1 MQKDRFEM
9 GQRERDRLKVLHE
22 ASRKQITQGQAG
34 EQLGLSDRQIRRL
47 MGKLREVGDRA
58 VIHGL
63 RGRVSNRRISAKVE
77 RRAIAELSKP
87 QCRDFGP
94 TYAAEHIG
102 KLLGINIGKDTMRKW
117 MVTAGLWQSRK
128 RQVEQV
134 HCWRERRACFGE
146 LVQWDT
152 SVHDWLEGRGERI
165 YLVAMI
171 DDATSRLFARFVWH
185 DSTDEN
191 FGVLWQYLE
200 QHGRPLQFYTDKA
213 GLFEV
218 APKQRSK
225 GAEEPVPLTQ
235 ITRALVELGIS
246 RSSAHSPQAKG
257 RVERCFATAQ
267 DRLVKGLRLARAR
280 TLEQANEYLETK
292 FLPEWN
298 VRFAMT
304 AANSTDAHRPLR
316 PEHNLAACLSHVETR
331 TITNDYT
338 IQFRGQ
344 RFQIARC
351 SVRVGM
357 RGEKVRVE
365 ARLDGGLALRY
376 QGEYLLVEL
385 CGPSSCTAAEKPSS
399 QPVRKDHNRGG
410 RSSWMRHFQ
419 ITQSPAV
426 WKAIQQSNA
435 QF

>member
-1 MQKDRFEM
+1 MQEDRLEM
-9 GQRERDRLKVLHE
+9 SQKERDRLKVLHE
-22 ASRKQITQGQAG
+22 ASKRQLTQRQAA
-34 EQLGLSDRQIRRL
+34 EQLGLSERQVRRL
-47 MGKLREVGDRA
+47 LGKLREVGDRA
-58 VIHGL
+58 VTHGL
-63 RGRVSNRRISAKVE
+63 RGRGSNRRISAKLE

-94 TYAAEHIG
+94 TYAAEHVG
-102 KLLGINIGKDTMRKW
+102 KLLGITIGKDTMRKW
-117 MVTAGLWQSRK
+117 MVIAELWQSRK
-128 RQVEQV
+128 RQVEAV

-171 DDATSRLFARFVWH
+171 DDATSRLFARFVRH
-185 DSTDEN
+185 DSTEEN
-191 FGVLWQYLE
+191 FRVLWQYLE
-200 QHGRPLQFYTDKA
+200 QQGRPLEFYTDKA

-218 APKQRSK
+218 APKQRGK
-225 GAEEPVPLTQ
+225 GAEEPRPLTQ

-267 DRLVKGLRLARAR
+267 DRLVKDLRLARIG
-280 TLEQANEYLETK
+280 TLEHANEYLKNE
-292 FLPEWN
+292 FLPAWN
-298 VRFAMT
+298 VRFAV
-304 AANSTDAHRPLR
+304 APAHSTDAHRPLR
-316 PEHNLAACLSHVETR
+316 PEHDLAASLSHVETR
-331 TITNDYT
+331 TISNDYT

-344 RFQIARC
+344 RFQIARS

-357 RGEKVRVE
+357 RGEKLRVE

-385 CGPSSCTAAEKPSS
+385 CGWSSCKVADKPAS

-419 ITQSPAV
+419 LTQSPAV
-426 WKAIQQSNA
+426 WKAIQQSNS
-435 QF
+435 QL